1 MILSR
6 TNMNLKSPALALAT
20 LGALHSL
27 FILYAMPETNAKVL
41 KRGYKKL
48 SLFDIVLTKAV

>member
-1 MILSR
+1 MVLSR

-41 KRGYKKL
+41 KPGYKKL
-48 SLFDIVLTKAV
+48 SLFDH